1 MLLGFFT
8 EEAYD
13 RLLDAVDE
21 NKDKYLEPD
30 NWVASYFGP
39 GVEWCGT
46 SSQQVNKFTPYCPD
60 VKDKS
65 ESDLTN
71 AIKLYEKCGF
81 KLIGERKNFYSKP
94 TEDAL
99 IYTYYLEE

>member
-13 RLLDAVDE
+13 RLLGAVDE

-39 GVEWCGT
+39 GVEWCGV
-46 SSQQVNKFTPYCPD
+46 SSQQVNKF
-60 VKDKS
+60 
-65 ESDLTN
+65 
-71 AIKLYEKCGF
+71 IKLNFIYSRKIKKILLSIPCESTEFVFCELVYFFWSKCF
-81 KLIGERKNFYSKP
+81 KTVKSG
-94 TEDAL
+94 
-99 IYTYYLEE
+99 